1 MVTGQDAPRH
11 GYMAVSEEGR
21 SEERSRNGAASRLSS
36 VAVKLLIWGSWRP
49 TPRGKQAEGAVWVK
63 MNVNEKS
70 TGVPDAWGSRVEAA
84 GRSER
89 KKRGRAESGSRY
101 GARFAKKEANK
112 ENEMD

>member
-1 MVTGQDAPRH
+1 MGFS
-11 GYMAVSEEGR
+11 GKSERETAGAL
-21 SEERSRNGAASRLSS
+21 SAASRLSS
-36 VAVKLLIWGSWRP
+36 VAVKLLIWGSRRP
-49 TPRGKQAEGAVWVK
+49 TPRGKQAEGAMWVK

-70 TGVPDAWGSRVEAA
+70 TGVPDAWGSRVEAG

-89 KKRGRAESGSRY
+89 KTRGRAESGSRY